1 MMRTLLAIWLVV
13 AVVSL
18 QAGVFVAP
26 ASGEIILFDD
36 FSNGSAT
43 DGDPATWHVPP
54 QITIED
60 QSMVIR
66 KNGLAF
72 STLTDSEFQN
82 MSDISVRTQ
91 VRLLE
96 GAVAGMAV
104 RHHDGSANYNGGVFA
119 PLPAHPLSQVAYL
132 DRTDP
137 LLEFGTT
144 PVDFDITQQDVLLQ
158 IDAFGNQIKFW
169 AWPVGTPM
177 PTDPLFSVVDNAH
190 DSGTIAMF
198 AGSEDGDQLPAVA
211 AFRYVLVADEHISE
225 ISADFDGDSDVDGN
239 DFLAWQLGEVTNP
252 PSAEVLALWEIQFGT
267 TSTLSAAASIP
278 EPSTLLLGVMVAMG
292 LLVRRRSLR

>member
-1 MMRTLLAIWLVV
+1 MMRTLLAIWLVA

-18 QAGVFVAP
+18 QAGVFVVP

-54 QITIED
+54 QNNIED

-66 KNGLAF
+66 WERLAF
-72 STLTDSEFQN
+72 SSLVDRQFQSL
-82 MSDISVRTQ
+82 SDISVRTQ

-96 GAVAGMAV
+96 GAVAGITV
-104 RHHDGSANYNGGVFA
+104 RHDNGNYNGGVFK
-119 PLPAHPLSQVAYL
+119 PLPGNPLSQVAYL
-132 DRTDP
+132 DRVDP
-137 LLEFGTT
+137 LLEFGTI
-144 PVDFDITQQDVLLQ
+144 PVEFDITQQDVLMQ

-177 PTDPLFSVVDNAH
+177 PTEPLFSVVDSMH

-198 AGSEDGDQLPAVA
+198 AGSEDFSPTSQQPVAA
-211 AFRYVLVADEHISE
+211 AFRYVLVADEHI
-225 ISADFDGDSDVDGN
+225 
-239 DFLAWQLGEVTNP
+239 
-252 PSAEVLALWEIQFGT
+252 
-267 TSTLSAAASIP
+267 P
-278 EPSTLLLGVMVAMG
+278 EPSTLILSLLGLCAVG
-292 LLVRRRSLR
+292 ISRRRKCKE